1 MAIEANPGGVNLS
14 KVTLSKATPSINLTK
29 PGEQQGTMRVNL
41 NWSSGPR
48 GFFRRSK
55 PVDLD
60 LGCLY
65 ELANGAKGVV
75 QAIGHNFG
83 ALDVEPYIKLDGDDR
98 SGSASSGEN
107 LHINLARPELFRRIL
122 IFAFIYEGV
131 PNWAAADGV
140 VTLYPTTGPQIEMRL
155 DSPVDGA
162 RSCAIALLQ
171 NQGTGITVHREVHYV
186 NGAQREIDQAY
197 HWGMQWHNARK

>member
-1 MAIEANPGGVNLS
+1 MANDSNAGGVNLA

-41 NWSSGPR
+41 NWSTGSK

-65 ELANGAKGVV
+65 ELADGSKGVV
-75 QAIGHNFG
+75 QAVGNNFG
-83 ALDVEPYIKLDGDDR
+83 ALDAPPYIQLDGDDR
-98 SGSASSGEN
+98 SGTSAGGEN
-107 LHINLARPELFRRIL
+107 MHINLARPELFRRVL

-140 VTLYPTTGPQIEMRL
+140 VTLFPTSGPQIEVRL

-171 NQGTGITVHREVHYV
+171 NQGAGITVHREVHYI
-186 NGAQREIDQAY
+186 NGAQKEIDEAY
-197 HWGMQWHNARK
+197 RWGMNWHSARK

>member
-1 MAIEANPGGVNLS
+1 MATDSNGGVNLS

-29 PGEQQGTMRVNL
+29 PGEQQGAMRVNL
-41 NWSSGPR
+41 NWSAGAK

-65 ELANGAKGVV
+65 ELANGTKGVV
-75 QAIGHNFG
+75 QAIGNNFG
-83 ALDVEPYIKLDGDDR
+83 SLDAEPYIRLDGDDR
-98 SGSASSGEN
+98 SGTVSGGEN
-107 LHINLARPELFRRIL
+107 MHINLARPELFRRIL

-140 VTLYPTTGPQIEMRL
+140 VTLYPTAGPQIEVRL

-171 NQGTGITVHREVHYV
+171 NQGNGITVHREVHYI
-186 NGAQREIDQAY
+186 NGAQQQIDEAY
-197 HWGMQWHNARK
+197 RWGMNWQRARK